1 MIYQGDR
8 IQVIPEGVR
17 LNGWSV
23 GSQIIIIEVTEI
35 VYQEYATWRI
45 SRPKYLSR
53 QWSDH
58 DIL

>member
-1 MIYQGDR
+1 MTYRGSSV
-8 IQVIPEGVR
+8 QVIPEGVR
-17 LNGWSV
+17 LNGWPV
-23 GSQIIIIEVTEI
+23 DIQNIIIEVTEI
-35 VYQEYATWRI
+35 VYQDVATWRI

>member
-1 MIYQGDR
+1 MTYRGSSV
-8 IQVIPEGVR
+8 QVIPEGVL

-23 GSQIIIIEVTEI
+23 DTQNVIIEVTDI
-35 VYQEYATWRI
+35 LYQDYATRHI
-45 SRPKYLSR
+45 RRPKLLNR